1 MSKKKWLVSF
11 LAISITVLGGCAS
24 NKVAMTKEEFVQA
37 MSQSNAQVDALLE
50 KGESDEAVIV
60 LADLAKLNPD
70 RKEPWGRMAKIQFDS
85 GNYAQAIVSAEEVLQ
100 RDDTD
105 RTAKSIRA
113 VAGLRVASQSLA
125 DLRNDVELKGNARAD
140 AASLAAVMRETLG
153 EDVLVPPAELEARK
167 KREEA
172 AAARAR
178 ARAKAKPQAAPVAA
192 PDKGTP
198 ARGGNPFSQ
207 LK

>member
-1 MSKKKWLVSF
+1 MNKGKWLV
-11 LAISITVLGGCAS
+11 LAVAIALLSGCAS

-37 MSQSNAQVDALLE
+37 MSESGVKVDTLLE
-50 KGESDEAVIV
+50 KGESDEAVTV
-60 LADLAKLNPD
+60 LADLAKRNPD
-70 RKEPWGRMAKIQFDS
+70 RKEPWSRMAKIQFDS

-113 VAGLRVASQSLA
+113 VAGLRVASQSLS
-125 DLRNDVELKGNARAD
+125 DLRNDVELKGNARSD

-167 KREEA
+167 KREAAAAA
-172 AAARAR
+172 AAARKAR
-178 ARAKAKPQAAPVAA
+178 TKRQAAPVSASE
-192 PDKGTP
+192 GVQP
-198 ARGGNPFSQ
+198 ARGGDPFSQ

>member
-11 LAISITVLGGCAS
+11 LAIGISVLSGCAS
-24 NKVAMTKEEFVQA
+24 NKLVMTKEEFVQA
-37 MSQSNAQVDALLE
+37 MSQSGAQVDALLE
-50 KGESDEAVIV
+50 KGESGEAVTV
-60 LADLAKLNPD
+60 LADLAKRNPD

-100 RDDTD
+100 RDNTD

-167 KREEA
+167 KREAAA
-172 AAARAR
+172 AAARAK
-178 ARAKAKPQAAPVAA
+178 ARAKPASVIA
-192 PDKGTP
+192 PDDEKQP
-198 ARGGNPFSQ
+198 ARGGDPFSQ